1 MFMKT
6 LAFLAAMLG
15 SDEGRSA
22 PPAQPAPVRVAQAT
36 AAPARTASAVVDRV
50 QAFYR
55 DTQQLSAV
63 FRQTTRNE
71 TFGKTSTSDG
81 RVYLKKPGKMRWDYY
96 SKRNKNE
103 VTKSQMSDGDTLW
116 VVDMKGKWYYR
127 QNLADSALP
136 VAVTFLTGKGNLK
149 SDFNAKMATSKKYGG
164 KNDIVLELTPKKP
177 SAQFKQLFLVVDPGN
192 YRVKQSIVI
201 NAAGDVNQFAFYEP
215 NTKKAVADTTFV
227 FNPKS
232 SAARG
237 FREIK
242 PEQAPKQ

>member
-81 RVYLKKPGKMRWDYY
+81 RVYLKKPGKM
-96 SKRNKNE
+96 
-103 VTKSQMSDGDTLW
+103 
-116 VVDMKGKWYYR
+116 
-127 QNLADSALP
+127 
-136 VAVTFLTGKGNLK
+136 
-149 SDFNAKMATSKKYGG
+149 
-164 KNDIVLELTPKKP
+164 
-177 SAQFKQLFLVVDPGN
+177 
-192 YRVKQSIVI
+192 
-201 NAAGDVNQFAFYEP
+201 
-215 NTKKAVADTTFV
+215 
-227 FNPKS
+227 
-232 SAARG
+232 
-237 FREIK
+237 
-242 PEQAPKQ
+242 